1 MKYKLIT
8 VLILFL
14 FLILSTGVVSAEKND
29 LNSQI
34 QSTGENPDIENYKLL
49 KDNDHSQKMEKQDN
63 SDKLSA
69 TYSFNVLSSRING
82 AATYLNLSDNY
93 RASTS
98 DNFVYIYG
106 KSSFYLNGNNHELD
120 FNGDNVFIYIYN
132 NNVVLNNITFK
143 NAANVAVMCA
153 GNNCTIINCNFVN
166 NNGHQAPAL
175 RWFGSN
181 GYMENVS
188 FINNNASTMGAVA
201 ILGSNNVFNNLSFI
215 NNTAIAGGA
224 LAIGAGY
231 KANNNK
237 IKNSRFI
244 NNSAIGGWSDE
255 IQNADAGGFAAAF
268 FNTGNGTVVENTV
281 FIANSAATGSGGGFY
296 SIHAED
302 VVVNNC
308 TFINNTAIYA
318 GACYLN
324 GINNTL
330 NNSHLENNTAYDG
343 AGVYLQGQNNTI
355 SNSTF
360 KNNHAYYGGGA
371 ITASTYENSLINNCL
386 FENNSA
392 GNYGGAL
399 SIWKT
404 TIDNCTFKDNSAI
417 FGGGVYTVNSTVKD
431 STFINNNAQHGKSVF
446 AIDEFDKKSDIKD
459 DEIVNAHQNNLAY
472 ATSSS
477 NESYFINLTNGYM
490 GFCAE
495 KHNQP
500 PRMAIQTNNMTLIRN
515 TFNHK
520 DVSEYLKILF
530 YVFVDHVDDINK
542 LGLQELVWQ
551 FTHEDF
557 EHSSNEQIK
566 HTVELY
572 NSGFRV
578 NTLNAVKTLKNGTLM
593 VYNFASAITTAVE
606 QNMFLF
612 RFEYRNNT
620 NQSVDKKAL
629 NKTVFVG
636 DEFKYEITVK
646 NTGNETLNEV
656 YIEDVDYTSNM
667 MFLRAVNG
675 TGNWV
680 YSNKT
685 LEVLIFDWNNL
696 TKSEYRN
703 ITSRWIL
710 TSSLQPG
717 ENATIILIFKAL
729 SNGTAINNIT
739 SGFKNLEIANATNNE
754 TKIYNPNLT
763 VEKITITPIV
773 KPGSLTTFKIIV
785 TNTGDVDLNDVFVV
799 ESSYFG
805 LEYDSFEG
813 VNWMKTGNK
822 FNYLPTLKI
831 GENAS
836 FNITFKA
843 VISGNLTNIVIAG
856 SNETDNKTGN
866 NTTKVLK
873 PDIKISKITLNKTVK
888 VGEEVVFEII
898 VENTGELD
906 LDNVFVRESKYDAE
920 LVYQRYVSN
929 NGNWIYSFDENKH
942 KFSLN
947 DTLKVGESASFYV
960 IFIATAIG
968 EFSNTAT
975 VGYDNKTIGNSTNT
989 TEVVN
994 KTNPNENKTN
1004 PDKPAPPIHK
1014 PPVEKKTNK
1023 KTQIKEHIDKATG
1036 NPLIILLLAL
1046 FILPIRRF
1054 IK

>member
-1 MKYKLIT
+1 MMNLMIYFIIKLSLNNCQNI
-8 VLILFL
+8 FL
-14 FLILSTGVVSAEKND
+14 SYSNND
-29 LNSQI
+29 ESV
-34 QSTGENPDIENYKLL
+34 
-49 KDNDHSQKMEKQDN
+49 KDNKFYNDFHLSHNKIFKE
-63 SDKLSA
+63 DKKINQ
-69 TYSFNVLSSRING
+69 TFNNYSKNIKINNILYNVTFNNI
-82 AATYLNLSDNY
+82 
-93 RASTS
+93 
-98 DNFVYIYG
+98 
-106 KSSFYLNGNNHELD
+106 SSFKD
-120 FNGDNVFIYIYN
+120 YN
-132 NNVVLNNITFK
+132 NNLIIYSPNPITIFIYGNLIINKEENVFKFKKNIFFYSIKEIDFQMNNITLEFK
-143 NAANVAVMCA
+143 
-153 GNNCTIINCNFVN
+153 FK
-166 NNGHQAPAL
+166 
-175 RWFGSN
+175 
-181 GYMENVS
+181 
-188 FINNNASTMGAVA
+188 
-201 ILGSNNVFNNLSFI
+201 
-215 NNTAIAGGA
+215 
-224 LAIGAGY
+224 Y
-231 KANNNK
+231 KK
-237 IKNSRFI
+237 IKRFKDLILKNKLNYTLYIPILSILDNELIPIIIKDIEKNLKKNLTLRYKEIFKKEEIQFYLANFFGEFDFYLINEKNGFCQSI
-244 NNSAIGGWSDE
+244 NNSERIFCPLSGIVSNKKRESKKNINGKKEFIEDINLLNFTENENGLYINYFVFDQIFQFIHQNFYYFTLTNYNKPSYLPYMNVDYLKQFFHNIGSYYILSEQFSLE
-255 IQNADAGGFAAAF
+255 I
-268 FNTGNGTVVENTV
+268 
-281 FIANSAATGSGGGFY
+281 S
-296 SIHAED
+296 
-302 VVVNNC
+302 
-308 TFINNTAIYA
+308 
-318 GACYLN
+318 
-324 GINNTL
+324 
-330 NNSHLENNTAYDG
+330 
-343 AGVYLQGQNNTI
+343 
-355 SNSTF
+355 
-360 KNNHAYYGGGA
+360 
-371 ITASTYENSLINNCL
+371 
-386 FENNSA
+386 
-392 GNYGGAL
+392 
-399 SIWKT
+399 
-404 TIDNCTFKDNSAI
+404 
-417 FGGGVYTVNSTVKD
+417 
-431 STFINNNAQHGKSVF
+431 
-446 AIDEFDKKSDIKD
+446 
-459 DEIVNAHQNNLAY
+459 IVNY
-472 ATSSS
+472 
-477 NESYFINLTNGYM
+477 EKVNLTNGYM

-500 PRMAIQTNNMTLIRN
+500 PRMTIQTNNMTLIRN

-557 EHSSNEQIK
+557 ENSSNEQIK

-929 NGNWIYSFDENKH
+929 NGNWMYSLDENKH

-975 VGYDNKTIGNSTNT
+975 VGYDNKTLGNSTNT

-994 KTNPNENKTN
+994 KTNPNENTTN
-1004 PDKPAPPIHK
+1004 PDKPTPPIHK
-1014 PPVEKKTNK
+1014 PPIEKKTNK
-1023 KTQIKEHIDKATG
+1023 KTQIKKHIDKATG